1 MYVLPNKARKSTF
14 LGLYGPFSLCDLFL
28 LGETCVPNFDLL
40 PGLSA
45 PFYLT
50 FLTRPRRPLHAST
63 PHFMIGPILFA
74 VFAVAAIAGA
84 LGMLISKNP
93 VSSALWLIMTLFCV
107 AGLYLT
113 LNATFIAVVQIL
125 VYAGAIMVL
134 FLFVIMLLNLAELP
148 TLQTGDGK
156 RFLGYV
162 GGTGVFAALMVATSS
177 ALGVLPEP
185 VSVQVAAETGSATNL
200 ATLLFTEYALPF
212 EVIGILLLVATIGAV
227 MLAKRRFV

>member
-1 MYVLPNKARKSTF
+1 MR
-14 LGLYGPFSLCDLFL
+14 
-28 LGETCVPNFDLL
+28 VPNFALL

-45 PFYLT
+45 LIYLT
-50 FLTRPRRPLHAST
+50 FRTRLRRPLPPST
-63 PHFMIGPILFA
+63 PHFMIGPILFS

-93 VSSALWLIMTLFCV
+93 VSSALWLILTLFCV

-113 LNATFIAVVQIL
+113 LNATFIAVVQVL

-148 TLQTGDGK
+148 RPQTGDGK
-156 RFLGYV
+156 RLLGYV
-162 GGTGVFAALMVATSS
+162 GACGVFAALMITTSS
-177 ALGVLPEP
+177 ALDILPEP
-185 VSVQVAAETGSATNL
+185 VSVEVAAESGSAVNL
-200 ATLLFTEYALPF
+200 AMLLFTEYALPL
-212 EVIGILLLVATIGAV
+212 EVIGLLLLVATIGAV